1 MLGVPYTARAMGGS
15 EKAGAPP
22 VGAVGSAEADES
34 VIFNAE
40 PRSHLQSLPVL
51 LLLQEV
57 EALALHDRSGP

>member
-40 PRSHLQSLPVL
+40 PQISSAESASSPASPRS
-51 LLLQEV
+51 
-57 EALALHDRSGP
+57 